1 MDKEASQ
8 AAEAAAPYAYYEDV
22 NWGLLRLWGDRSG
35 ASILDVGCGRA
46 TTSERLRRLGNRVT
60 GIESSP
66 EAVAKA
72 SERLDEVIAADLRAR
87 EEIAA
92 RLAGRTFDVV
102 MFADVLEHVDWPGPV
117 LKSYLPYV
125 KPGGT
130 VIISLPNVGNWS
142 SRFALLGGRFEY
154 TDTGVLDRTHLR
166 FFTKDSARRMI
177 EEAGLT
183 IARHAYTPGI
193 VRPLVPLAKKL
204 MSPGAGAGTA
214 HDPAALLESAPY
226 RAYVK
231 TVYPVESFVAKLW
244 PGLLSFQMIY
254 EAHLS

>member
-1 MDKEASQ
+1 VPNGTPES
-8 AAEAAAPYAYYEDV
+8 AAPYAYYEDV

-35 ASILDVGCGRA
+35 AAILDVGCGFA

-66 EAVAKA
+66 AAVAKA
-72 SERLDEVIAADLRAR
+72 TERLDEVIAADLRQR

-92 RLAGRTFDVV
+92 RLSGRTFDVV
-102 MFADVLEHVDWPGPV
+102 MFADVLEHLDWPGPI

-125 KPGGT
+125 KPGGS

-142 SRFALLGGRFEY
+142 SRFGLLGGRFEY

-166 FFTKDSARRMI
+166 FFTRNSARRLI
-177 EEAGLT
+177 EDAGLT

-193 VRPLVPLAKKL
+193 VRPLVPVAKKL
-204 MSPGAGAGTA
+204 MAPRASGDGGA

-226 RAYVK
+226 RVYVK
-231 TVYPVESFVAKLW
+231 AVYPVESFVANLW
-244 PGLLSFQMIY
+244 PGLLAFQMIY
-254 EAHLS
+254 EAHPS

>member
-1 MDKEASQ
+1 VDEAG
-8 AAEAAAPYAYYEDV
+8 AAAAPYAYYEDV
-22 NWGLLRLWGDRSG
+22 NWGLLRLWGGRSD
-35 ASILDVGCGRA
+35 ATILDVGCGRA

-66 EAVAKA
+66 EAVEKA
-72 SERLDEVIAADLRAR
+72 GERLDEVIAADLRHH
-87 EEIAA
+87 EEIAG

-102 MFADVLEHVDWPGPV
+102 MFADVLEHLDWPGPV
-117 LKSYLPYV
+117 LRSYLPYV
-125 KPGGT
+125 KPGGS
-130 VIISLPNVGNWS
+130 VIVSLPNVGLWS
-142 SRFALLGGRFEY
+142 SRLGLLGGRFEY

-166 FFTKDSARRMI
+166 FFTKKSARRLI

-204 MSPGAGAGTA
+204 MAPRGGDAGA
-214 HDPAALLESAPY
+214 HDPASLLESAPY

-231 TVYPVESFVAKLW
+231 TVYPVESFVANLW
-244 PGLLSFQMIY
+244 PGLLAFQMIY
-254 EAHLS
+254 EAHPS